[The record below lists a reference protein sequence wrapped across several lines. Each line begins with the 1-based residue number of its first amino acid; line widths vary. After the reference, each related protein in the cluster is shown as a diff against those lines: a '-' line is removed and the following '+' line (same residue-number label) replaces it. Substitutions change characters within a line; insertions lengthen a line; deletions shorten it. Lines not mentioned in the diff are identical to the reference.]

1 MTACFAIFEG
11 GGAKGLAHVGAMKA
25 AEEAHL
31 EFVGVAGA
39 SAGSIVAALVA
50 AGFSADQLFNP
61 QPGTSSLFADLNWID
76 LLGAEPWARFNA
88 FLADATAVIPAG
100 QPGFRDG
107 WRIKKFLGK
116 WSDSIG
122 TTARRRGFF
131 STARFEEWLNKTL
144 CEKLDLVRHVVT
156 FNDLHDRAPGAI
168 PLKLVSVDIETQEL
182 VTYSLADTPGLS
194 VAKAVAASI
203 SIPFFFE
210 PTTVNGRPMVDGGL
224 MSNFPAWLFESE
236 RALFPPFTR
245 TYGFTLAEA
254 EPTAPL
260 EDTFRILLDYA
271 GTVIQTGIFG
281 GQALLNRSI
290 ELFQVVPVRTNVGV
304 VAFDLNAEQ
313 KVALYSEGCNCVR
326 DFFHNHGLIDDN
338 AVTAALK
345 RVSQQLLTMLNPPN
359 IRLRA
364 NIMLPVKSD
373 FLRVMYT
380 FNMQNFADDRL
391 LLRMDHTGAGQAYRQ
406 KQTFLTDMRTIR
418 HNGRIQGLSKYDEAL
433 VPADLISLI
442 SIPIFRS
449 NTDWT
454 RPRELRAVPLGVLNF
469 DCSLDILES
478 FNRPD
483 IQEYVVQASFVL
495 GSLLRGQLRE

>member
-50 AGFSADQLFNP
+50 AGFSADDLFNP
-61 QPGTSSLFADLNWID
+61 QPGTSSLFGNLNWLDI
-76 LLGAEPWARFNA
+76 LGTEPWAQFNS

-100 QPGFRDG
+100 QPGLRDG
-107 WRIKKFLGK
+107 WRIKNFLGR
-116 WSDSIG
+116 WSDVIG

-131 STARFEEWLNKTL
+131 STARFEVWFNETL
-144 CEKLDLVRHVVT
+144 CRKLNFVRHIVT
-156 FNDLHDRAPGAI
+156 FNDLHNRAPSAI
-168 PLKLVSVDIETQEL
+168 PLKLVAVDIETQEL
-182 VTYSLADTPGLS
+182 VTYSLADTPDLS

-210 PTTVNGRPMVDGGL
+210 PTVVNGRSMVDGGL

-245 TYGFTLAEA
+245 TYGFTLAEGVA
-254 EPTAPL
+254 TAQP
-260 EDTFRILLDYA
+260 EDTFRILLSYA

-281 GQALLNRSI
+281 GQALLNRSV

-304 VAFDLNAEQ
+304 VAFDLNTEQ
-313 KVALYSEGCNCVR
+313 KNALYNEGRNCVR
-326 DFFHNHGLIDDN
+326 DFFHNHGVVDDN

-345 RVSQQLLTMLNPPN
+345 RMSEQLRTMLNLPDV
-359 IRLRA
+359 RLRA
-364 NIMLPVKSD
+364 NIMLPVKGE

-380 FNMQNFADDRL
+380 FNMQEFADDRL
-391 LLRMDHTGAGQAYRQ
+391 LLHQDHTGGGQAYRQ

-418 HNGRIQGLSKYDEAL
+418 QNGRIRGLSKYDGAL
-433 VPADLISLI
+433 VPPDLVSLI
-442 SIPIFRS
+442 SIPIFGS
-449 NTDWT
+449 NMDWT
-454 RPRELRAVPLGVLNF
+454 RVRELRAQPLGVLNF
-469 DCSLDILES
+469 DCNSDILEL

-483 IQEYVVQASFVL
+483 VQEYVVQASFVL
-495 GSLLRGQLRE
+495 GNLLRGQLRE